1 MNLKFKPSPFDEI
14 HYDIAHPKLKTRLQQ
29 DMLRCFAR
37 DLTATETATI
47 INRDI
52 RTINPF
58 YQWIRG
64 IIAQHYT
71 EFLRF
76 REHDMDYDMMLFL
89 SHIAMMT
96 MYWLNMDEVTEWDK
110 HTVLLRAD
118 EELQHKSTAE
128 LMRYT
133 LEDETRCRDYLRHS
147 EQNYHWLADR
157 FMRYRM
163 KKLRTPMC
171 NHTLHAS
178 ETLYRL
184 MIAIHV
190 LLHQGVADDLTRDI
204 KGRFIGEADNLQK
217 AGVLHIDELFEKHF
231 VHAHQQLKANIIFS
245 DLMDWLHH
253 HPEA

>member
-1 MNLKFKPSPFDEI
+1 MNIKFKLRPFDEAY
-14 HYDIAHPKLKTRLQQ
+14 HDIAHPKLKTRAQQ

-58 YQWIRG
+58 YQWIRS

-76 REHDMDYDMMLFL
+76 REHDMDHDVMLFL
-89 SHIAMMT
+89 SHSAMMT
-96 MYWLNMDEVTEWDK
+96 MCWLNADHVQEWDR
-110 HTVLLRAD
+110 HTTLLRAD
-118 EELQHKSTAE
+118 EALQAKSTAE
-128 LMRYT
+128 LMSYT
-133 LEDETRCRDYLRHS
+133 LEDDTRRRDYLHHS
-147 EQNYHWLADR
+147 ERNYHWLADR
-157 FMRYRM
+157 FIQYRM

-171 NHTLHAS
+171 NNPLHAS

-184 MIAIHV
+184 MIAMHV
-190 LLHQGVADDLTRDI
+190 LLHQGIADDLTRDI

-231 VHAHQQLKANIIFS
+231 IEAHKELRVNIIFS
-245 DLMDWLHH
+245 DLIDWLHH